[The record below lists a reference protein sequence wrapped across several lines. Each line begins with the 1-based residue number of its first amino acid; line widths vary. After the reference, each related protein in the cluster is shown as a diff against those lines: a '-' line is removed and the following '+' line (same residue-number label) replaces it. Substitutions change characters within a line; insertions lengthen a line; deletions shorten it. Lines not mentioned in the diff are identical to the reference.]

1 MVLKRAAMKA
11 ADKTNVMR
19 LLEQK
24 KIPYRHY
31 TYESEGAIT
40 GLEVAEK
47 LGQDPAQVFKTLVT
61 TGRSSAHYVFVIPVG
76 AGLDLRKAAKA
87 VGEKSLEMLKQ
98 KDLLP
103 LTGYIHGGCSP
114 IGMKKSFRT
123 TVDATAATFESI
135 IFSGGRI
142 GLQVQVALDDLRR
155 IVRFELADVTT
166 ELIHN

>member
-1 MVLKRAAMKA
+1 MACVP
-11 ADKTNVMR
+11 KTNVMR

-24 KIPYRHY
+24 KIAYQHY
-31 TYESEGAIT
+31 TYESEGAIP
-40 GLEVAEK
+40 GVEVAAL

-61 TGRSSAHYVFVIPVG
+61 TGRSGAHYVFVIPVG
-76 AGLDLRKAAKA
+76 AGLELRKAAKA

-103 LTGYIHGGCSP
+103 LTGYVHGGCSP
-114 IGMKKSFRT
+114 IGMKKPFRT
-123 TVDATAATFESI
+123 TIDTSAAGFDSI

-142 GLQVQVALDDLRR
+142 GLQVQVALSDLAKL
-155 IVRFELADVTT
+155 VRFELAEITT